1 MTCQTPLSFEELS
14 QYWAEAL
21 ASAELDRIEEH
32 LLGCATCS
40 EQSARIAAVV
50 LALRAFT
57 PPAITRAEVERLRA
71 SGLKIAEN
79 SFGPGSG
86 HSVHFSPELDLMIHR
101 LIGFDLGNVLLYCGT
116 NIDREHVC
124 ISGQAPVK
132 RGEREKDHVIL
143 VLTEERAA
151 SFEDSDHCAGQA
163 PQAELLAQ
171 RIGLPKKRIRD
182 RRSYD
187 AHRGG

>member
-40 EQSARIAAVV
+40 EQSARIAAVL

-101 LIGFDLGNVLLYCGT
+101 LIGFDLGNVARLRVTVRAEGT
-116 NIDREHVC
+116 
-124 ISGQAPVK
+124 
-132 RGEREKDHVIL
+132 GE
-143 VLTEERAA
+143 VL
-151 SFEDSDHCAGQA
+151 FEDPNA
-163 PQAELLAQ
+163 PFDAQEGVLIACLRHYSAMPPDTVFELHAREAQ
-171 RIGLPKKRIRD
+171 GVE
-182 RRSYD
+182 RSATYSILHVF
-187 AHRGG
+187 A